1 MKKPA
6 TTTQILSR
14 LRMRQILLLLD
25 IEQHGTLRAASEDLG
40 LTQPAASKMLH
51 ELEATLGHPLFERI
65 GRRLKLTPSG
75 NCVLHHFRGLRGTME
90 ALNREL
96 QEMQLGGAG
105 KLSVGTIMAPAPTHL
120 IDALV
125 GLKKLYPLLS
135 IEILVDTS
143 NHLIEQLRDGAM
155 DVVIGRVPDAASPA
169 NHDCLFR
176 PIDDEPLS
184 VVVAREHPLASNG
197 RKKQLKF
204 GALLAY
210 PWILQP
216 RGSPMREVIEQEFLS
231 HHAALPPGLIETA
244 SIPTTTSLIARSE
257 LIAVIPHSI
266 AGRYEHHD
274 LLRILPY
281 AFKHNLTAWGSL
293 IYRNRPVNAVMRA
306 FMTLLHKREQTSP

>member
-1 MKKPA
+1 MKRPV
-6 TTTQILSR
+6 TTAQILAR

-40 LTQPAASKMLH
+40 LTQPAASKMLR
-51 ELEATLGHPLFERI
+51 ELETTLGHPLFERI

-75 NCVLHHFRGLRGTME
+75 NCVLHHFRGLHGTME

-96 QEMQLGGAG
+96 QEMRLGGAG

-120 IDALV
+120 IDALI
-125 GLKKLYPLLS
+125 GLKKQYPLLS

-143 NHLIEQLRDGAM
+143 NLLIEQLRDGAL
-155 DVVIGRVPDAASPA
+155 DVVIGRVPDATNTA
-169 NHDCLFR
+169 NHDCMFR

-184 VVVAREHPLASNG
+184 VVVAREHPLASNS
-197 RKKQLKF
+197 RKRSLKF
-204 GALLAY
+204 ETLLAY

-281 AFKHNLTAWGSL
+281 AFKHNLSAWGSL
-293 IYRNRPVNAVMRA
+293 VYRNRPVNAVTQA
-306 FMTLLHKREQTSP
+306 FMTLLHKQERTAS